1 MEKDKNVYSP
11 HLQYRRNI
19 TKLIE
24 ISQLLDKDN
33 KYPMEINNKFFKDLF
48 RDLRNGSKWYEEE
61 QWRPIKAA
69 IHNCYK
75 LIQKG
80 YVADNQRE
88 LENNITILE
97 KLIKEPNPK
106 RIRLEK
112 LSEQVVQNIFDNT
125 LNMIRKK
132 AQEQDTI
139 KKSFDN
145 MPENIKNEFESFE
158 KGKDIPSEI
167 VDKVISK
174 ENKCEC
180 KEWYEKKLNDQKEEY
195 EFKLKKVNDRVS
207 ELEKE
212 VKEMKELFLK
222 LKNVFNDYK

>member
-1 MEKDKNVYSP
+1 MK
-11 HLQYRRNI
+11 
-19 TKLIE
+19 
-24 ISQLLDKDN
+24 
-33 KYPMEINNKFFKDLF
+33 
-48 RDLRNGSKWYEEE
+48 RDAFS
-61 QWRPIKAA
+61 
-69 IHNCYK
+69 NCYK

-180 KEWYEKKLNDQKEEY
+180 KEWYEKKLNEQKEEY
-195 EFKLKKVNDRVS
+195 EFKLKKVNDRMS

-212 VKEMKELFLK
+212 VKEMKEIFLK
-222 LKNVFNDYK
+222 LKNVFIDYK